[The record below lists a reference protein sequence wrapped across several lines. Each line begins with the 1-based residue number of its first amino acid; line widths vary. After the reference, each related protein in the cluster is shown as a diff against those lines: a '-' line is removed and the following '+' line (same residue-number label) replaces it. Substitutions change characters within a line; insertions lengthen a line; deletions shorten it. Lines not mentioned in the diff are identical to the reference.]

1 MYAGVGGTGVSGA
14 GVGGCSILTS
24 NDHHLLRSTSLPVHA
39 GVIRSGEIHH
49 QESLR
54 TEGSGEEGNISV
66 VDIGEVD
73 VPQAEEPGAED
84 ALPTREGGQA
94 TSEQP
99 PSVPI
104 TSRLASFVTSIA
116 KVLSSSS

>member
-1 MYAGVGGTGVSGA
+1 M
-14 GVGGCSILTS
+14 
-24 NDHHLLRSTSLPVHA
+24 LP
-39 GVIRSGEIHH
+39 
-49 QESLR
+49 
-54 TEGSGEEGNISV
+54 GEEGNISV